1 MLNAFPVE
9 FQQELLNL
17 SAATRLLVERD
28 ADHAIGCSHGAR
40 GQPGIFPLD
49 IEIADFPEIENAL
62 IKQRPVIHAPAVD
75 VVGEVI
81 DEPQPVPDRMAIN
94 ALDEIEIDIINGAAL
109 LKARSEEH

>member
-17 SAATRLLVERD
+17 SATTRLLVERD
-28 ADHAIGCSHGAR
+28 ADHAIRGRHGP
-40 GQPGIFPLD
+40 GSKPGIFALD
-49 IEIADFPEIENAL
+49 IEIPDFAKVENAL
-62 IKQRPVIHAPAVD
+62 IKECPVIHAPAVD

-94 ALDEIEIDIINGAAL
+94 ALDEIEINIINGAAL
-109 LKARSEEH
+109 LKAINQI